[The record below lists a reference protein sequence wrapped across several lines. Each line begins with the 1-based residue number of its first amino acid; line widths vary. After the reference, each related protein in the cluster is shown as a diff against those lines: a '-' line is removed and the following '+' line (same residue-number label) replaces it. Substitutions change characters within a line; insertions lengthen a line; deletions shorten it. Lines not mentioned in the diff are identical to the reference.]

1 MKIRIKTDFDKLARA
16 FEKAP
21 QATRDMVR
29 KQLKIAAEGI
39 KDRASTEHRYKS
51 RSGELER
58 KGIAT
63 MVEDNVAVISLSPR
77 VPYGIYV
84 HEGTKPHIILPRQK
98 KILRWSDGEGNYFF
112 SRKVNHPG
120 TKPDP
125 FLYDAAK
132 VETPLIQSRFEGAL
146 EKLVR
151 SL

>member
-29 KQLKIAAEGI
+29 KQLKIAAESI
-39 KDRASTEHRYKS
+39 KDRASTEHRYK
-51 RSGELER
+51 RKDGMLER
-58 KGIAT
+58 EGIDT

-84 HEGTKPHIILPRQK
+84 HEGTKPHIILPRRK
-98 KILRWSDGEGNYFF
+98 KLLRWTDGNRWF
-112 SRKVNHPG
+112 SKYQVNHPG

-125 FLYDAAK
+125 FLYNAAK